1 MIRGKQKMGERGGGG
16 GDVIELVCQKCSSA
30 EGLSHL
36 KDQVSR
42 FAAGHLDLSVW

>member
-1 MIRGKQKMGERGGGG
+1 MGERGGGG

>member
-16 GDVIELVCQKCSSA
+16 VMS
-30 EGLSHL
+30 LSWCARNVPQLRVSL